1 LPFLG
6 FHPYSAVLGAVLGDG
21 FIIAILL
28 ALIMAGAVVLY
39 FAVRNP

>member
-6 FHPYSAVLGAVLGDG
+6 FHPYSAVLGDG